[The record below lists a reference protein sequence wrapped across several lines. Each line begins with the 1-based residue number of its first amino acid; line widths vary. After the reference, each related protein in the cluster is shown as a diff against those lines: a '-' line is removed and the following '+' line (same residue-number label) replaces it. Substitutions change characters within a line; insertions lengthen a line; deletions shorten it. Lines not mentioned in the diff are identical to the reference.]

1 MIYNDFS
8 LRIKNFIKLLRGY
21 KMRKRGFTLAEV
33 LITLGIIGVV
43 AAMTIPTLMLNIKAA
58 KLKSQFRKAHS
69 TLLQAYRLMLADE
82 VSTDPRDYTDS
93 ITFYRTYIRYFKGA
107 TDCGAAVNS
116 STVKS
121 VLPCYNTSDRK
132 GYKTLN
138 TKVKAY
144 EGRFDDGQI
153 ALPDGSLILIEN
165 YGQRLWVSVD
175 INGYNNKPN
184 IWGVD
189 LFTFE
194 VLDSG
199 LTAMGSRESTY
210 NDTDKY
216 CNKNKTDESN
226 GIACAKKAIDDP
238 DYFKKVVKDLKL

>member
-8 LRIKNFIKLLRGY
+8 LHIKNCIKLLRGY

-43 AAMTIPTLMLNIKAA
+43 AAMTIPTLMGNIKASRM
-58 KLKSQFRKAHS
+58 KTQFMKAHS
-69 TLLQAYRLMLADE
+69 TVLQAYRLMLADD
-82 VSTDPRDYTDS
+82 VSVDPSEYTDS
-93 ITFYRTYIRYFKGA
+93 QTFYKTYMRYFQG
-107 TDCGAAVNS
+107 TIDCGNS
-116 STVKS
+116 ITGSMKQH
-121 VLPCYNTSDRK
+121 LPCYKTSDPT

-138 TKVKAY
+138 KGSKVAY
-144 EGRFDDGQI
+144 NWFDDGQFG
-153 ALPDGSLILIEN
+153 LQNGSLILIEN
-165 YGQRLWVSVD
+165 YGGRLWVSID
-175 INGYNNKPN
+175 INGFNNKPN
-184 IWGVD
+184 VWGAD

-199 LTAMGSRESTY
+199 LTAMGSSGTTY
-210 NDTDKY
+210 SNTDEY
-216 CNKNKTDESN
+216 CNKNKSSSFN

>member
-8 LRIKNFIKLLRGY
+8 LHIKNCIKLLRGY

-43 AAMTIPTLMLNIKAA
+43 AAMTIPTLITNIKAA
-58 KLKSQFRKAHS
+58 KLESQFKKAHA
-69 TLLQAYRLMLADE
+69 TVLQAYRLMLADD
-82 VSTDPRDYTDS
+82 VSTDPSEYTDS
-93 ITFYRTYIRYFKGA
+93 KTFYKTYMRYFQG
-107 TDCGAAVNS
+107 TIDCGNAVTG
-116 STVKS
+116 STKRY
-121 VLPCYNTSDRK
+121 LPCYNPSDTL

-138 TKVKAY
+138 RSGKVAY
-144 EGRFDDGQI
+144 NWFDDGQFG
-153 ALPDGSLILIEN
+153 LQNGSLVLIEN
-165 YGQRLWVSVD
+165 FGVRLWISVD
-175 INGYNNKPN
+175 INGFNNKPN
-184 IWGVD
+184 VWGAD

-199 LTAMGSRESTY
+199 LTAMGSSGTTY
-210 NDTDKY
+210 SNTDEY
-216 CNKNKTDESN
+216 CNKNKSSSFN